1 LPESDFVVE
10 GGEASPRSLTP
21 GNENTQ
27 HSVKPDMNMNKTNA
41 MNTLALTISLFVLN
55 P

>member
-10 GGEASPRSLTP
+10 GGEASSRSLTP

-27 HSVKPDMNMNKTNA
+27 HFVKPDMNMNKTNA
-41 MNTLALTISLFVLN
+41 MNTLALIISLFVLN